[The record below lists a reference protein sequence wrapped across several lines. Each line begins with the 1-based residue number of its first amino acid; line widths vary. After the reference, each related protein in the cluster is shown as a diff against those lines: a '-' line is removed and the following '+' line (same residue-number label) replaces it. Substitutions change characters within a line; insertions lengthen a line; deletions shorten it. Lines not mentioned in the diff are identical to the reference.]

1 MLQRWYILGGLKA
14 GVIMIAVG
22 IYCALTLLG
31 ACPEFSL
38 LLRQP
43 CVALL
48 QPAFTPRVCVCCS
61 NVSDCDS
68 MDCSPPGSSVHGL
81 LQARTLEWF
90 AMPSSRGSSRP
101 RDQTQVSCP
110 GLLNCRQIP
119 VEAPVKSNYYAVHP
133 EDNVSM
139 SIISKL

>member
-38 LLRQP
+38 LLRQS

-48 QPAFTPRVCVCCS
+48 QPASTPRVCVCCS
-61 NVSDCDS
+61 NVSDSVTPWTVAHQAPLS
-68 MDCSPPGSSVHGL
+68 MGFSRQEHWSGLPCPPPGDL
-81 LQARTLEWF
+81 
-90 AMPSSRGSSRP
+90 P
-101 RDQTQVSCP
+101 TQRWNP
-110 GLLNCRQIP
+110 GLLHCRRVLFRLSHQGSLP
-119 VEAPVKSNYYAVHP
+119 CQSVAPLFWPLRSV
-133 EDNVSM
+133 
-139 SIISKL
+139 

>member
-48 QPAFTPRVCVCCS
+48 QPAFTPRVCVCVCCS

-90 AMPSSRGSSRP
+90 AMPSSRGSS
-101 RDQTQVSCP
+101 
-110 GLLNCRQIP
+110 
-119 VEAPVKSNYYAVHP
+119 
-133 EDNVSM
+133 
-139 SIISKL
+139 